1 MVDNSQQQGP
11 GLNESETSTTQRL
24 LKKDVARPEA
34 DSATT
39 GPLTGRMADLAQ
51 DTSESKKSNTWL
63 FVMIGAAVAVVALVL
78 VFMFVLPGESILS
91 SGSTDINP
99 SGSDSIDATIVEGR
113 PVPVARDT
121 ERPAAA
127 PVERRSRATESNTPE
142 PSPEPARPES
152 TVASQPEPPVVR
164 ESTSRPTTEKESP
177 AAGSSASEASPA
189 QPADTSGT
197 KADPPPSTRRTSSE
211 SGSGTSSS
219 EAKPAATPPA
229 SIQQGFDL
237 KSQTQKSA
245 VKTGDLVP
253 LTGDVIR
260 PVLKQDVTPEKPAI
274 ATRLRRSGR
283 VILRILIDENGN
295 VIDAK
300 VVNENPTNLGF
311 GEAAVVAAKK
321 RKYTPASKDN
331 VRVKVWE
338 TLVFTFR

>member
-11 GLNESETSTTQRL
+11 DFHESETSTTQRL
-24 LKKDVARPEA
+24 LKKDVARP
-34 DSATT
+34 DSDNATT
-39 GPLTGRMADLAQ
+39 APLTGRMADLAQ
-51 DTSESKKSNTWL
+51 DKTEKKKSNTWL
-63 FVMIGAAVAVVALVL
+63 FVMIGAAVAVVVLVL

-99 SGSDSIDATIVEGR
+99 SGSDSINATIVEGR
-113 PVPVARDT
+113 PVPVARDA
-121 ERPAAA
+121 ERATPT
-127 PVERRSRATESNTPE
+127 PTERRSRSADSGTVESTPDTGRPETTATSQPAPAAVRETPSRSTAEKPVE
-142 PSPEPARPES
+142 PSRSAASEPTP
-152 TVASQPEPPVVR
+152 TQPAATSSPKTEPPPPAGGTGA
-164 ESTSRPTTEKESP
+164 ESTS
-177 AAGSSASEASPA
+177 GSSATPA
-189 QPADTSGT
+189 T
-197 KADPPPSTRRTSSE
+197 
-211 SGSGTSSS
+211 
-219 EAKPAATPPA
+219 PAATPSA

-283 VILRILIDENGN
+283 VILRILIDESGN

-311 GEAAVVAAKK
+311 GEAAVTAAKK
-321 RKYTPASKDN
+321 RKYTPATKDN